1 MIEIILAVATIIGG
15 VVALWSVWDKFS
27 RRRTYRQH
35 FPKTDEEFYE
45 YYAKQISS
53 AKSEIW
59 ITSDGFNMDN
69 QRSRQFARVMT
80 GAFETALS
88 NDVTVF
94 RFQVVETMH
103 LNWIDELIQLKT
115 RYPDKFHIYA
125 NETIKSVPNVCAID
139 VDSRKCVGERMEH
152 TTGAF
157 GQGSQ
162 ARTFSFVHRDN
173 SYARSTRDIVKDLI
187 DHSSTK
193 EYSLTLLSEWKRKL
207 LERRTKQL
215 KVWVEENP
223 NDVNL
228 RNSGVFDEEVISK
241 FIQSSRGAK

>member
-1 MIEIILAVATIIGG
+1 MIEIILGVATIIGG
-15 VVALWSVWDKFS
+15 VTALWSVWDKFS
-27 RRRTYRQH
+27 QRRSYKQH
-35 FPKTDEEFYE
+35 FPKTDDEFYR
-45 YYAKQISS
+45 YYAEQISS

-69 QRSRQFARVMT
+69 LRSHQFAKVMT

-94 RFQVVETMH
+94 RIQVVETMH
-103 LNWIDELIQLKT
+103 LNWIDELIQLKEK
-115 RYPDKFHIYA
+115 YPHNFHIYA
-125 NETIKSVPNVCAID
+125 NETIKSIPNVCAID
-139 VDSRKCVGERMEH
+139 VDSKKCVGERMEH

-162 ARTFSFVHRDN
+162 AKTYSFVHRDN

-193 EYSLTLLSEWKRKL
+193 EYSLTLLREWKRKL
-207 LERRTKQL
+207 LERRTKGL
-215 KVWVEENP
+215 EVWVEENP
-223 NDVNL
+223 NDGNL
-228 RNSGVFDEEVISK
+228 RNSGVFDEEVISN
-241 FIQSSRGAK
+241 FIQSSRGIQ

>member
-1 MIEIILAVATIIGG
+1 MIEVILAAATIIGG
-15 VVALWSVWDKFS
+15 VAALWSVWDKFS
-27 RRRTYRQH
+27 QRRSFRQH
-35 FPKTDEEFYE
+35 FPKSDDEFYK
-45 YYAKQISS
+45 YYAEQISS

-69 QRSRQFARVMT
+69 PRSHEFAKVMT

-103 LNWIDELIQLKT
+103 INWIDELIRLKE
-115 RYPDKFHIYA
+115 KFPHNFRIYA
-125 NETIKSVPNVCAID
+125 NETIKSIPNVCAID
-139 VDSRKCVGERMEH
+139 VDSKKCVGERMEH

-162 ARTFSFVHRDN
+162 AKTFSFVHRDN
-173 SYARSTRDIVKDLI
+173 SYACSTRDIVKDLI

-193 EYSLTLLSEWKRKL
+193 EYSLTLLREWKTTL
-207 LERRTKQL
+207 LERRTKGL
-215 KVWVEENP
+215 EDWVKENP
-223 NDVNL
+223 NDSDL
-228 RNSGVFDEEVISK
+228 THSGVFDAEVISN
-241 FIQSSRGAK
+241 FVQSSRGIE